1 MTQLLTDKNAIVYG
15 AAGSIGGAVAAAF
28 AREGA
33 IVWLAGRTRATL
45 DATAGKIRADGGRA
59 EVAVVDALE
68 EAAVDALVERVAAD
82 GGSVD
87 VSFNA
92 VDRGDVQGALV
103 ADMPVADYLAP
114 TLNSLTTNVVTA
126 RAAARRMAAQGTG
139 GAILTVS
146 SGSSLVQ
153 GPMMGGT
160 GAADAAI
167 EQFIRTL
174 AAEAGPG
181 GVRVLGIWTAGVADS
196 LTDERIAAVWGE
208 GAPTAAQAVAG
219 IAAAAALKRAPR
231 LAEVAETAAF
241 LASDRASAI
250 TGTMVNVTCGLV
262 LR

>member
-33 IVWLAGRTRATL
+33 IVWLASRTRATL

-59 EVAVVDALE
+59 EVAVVDALD
-68 EAAVDALVERVAAD
+68 EAAVDALV
-82 GGSVD
+82 
-87 VSFNA
+87 
-92 VDRGDVQGALV
+92 
-103 ADMPVADYLAP
+103 
-114 TLNSLTTNVVTA
+114 
-126 RAAARRMAAQGTG
+126 
-139 GAILTVS
+139 
-146 SGSSLVQ
+146 
-153 GPMMGGT
+153 
-160 GAADAAI
+160 
-167 EQFIRTL
+167 
-174 AAEAGPG
+174 
-181 GVRVLGIWTAGVADS
+181 
-196 LTDERIAAVWGE
+196 ERIAAVWGE